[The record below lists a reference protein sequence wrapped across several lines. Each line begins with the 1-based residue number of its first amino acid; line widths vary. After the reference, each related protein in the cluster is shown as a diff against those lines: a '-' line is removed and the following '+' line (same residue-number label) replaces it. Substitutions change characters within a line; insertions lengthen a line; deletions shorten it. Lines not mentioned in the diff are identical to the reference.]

1 MGEGRSGG
9 EGDYRGLRM
18 PSRGEPPEHGFFEWL
33 VFLTAI
39 GVMLSICVG
48 CTAWLYAPL
57 FTG

>member
-1 MGEGRSGG
+1 
-9 EGDYRGLRM
+9 M

-39 GVMLSICVG
+39 GVMLSIWVG